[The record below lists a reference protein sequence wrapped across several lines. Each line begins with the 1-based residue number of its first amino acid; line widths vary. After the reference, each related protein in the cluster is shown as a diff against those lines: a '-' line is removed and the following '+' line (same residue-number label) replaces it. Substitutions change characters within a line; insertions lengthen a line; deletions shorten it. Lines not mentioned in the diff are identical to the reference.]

1 MGYRTPLGEVHAAHD
16 IFSDLSSSCPFPIGQ
31 ETRGF
36 QGEHSIEFVVI
47 WLQALRDLFFPGRS
61 FTILPILCGGFHQA
75 VEGGVPPL
83 STSPASIFSQAL
95 GQFSQDPD
103 TAMVASI
110 DGCHVGP
117 RFQHSYP
124 ADKKV
129 RERVAIWE
137 KNLWTLASS
146 EKLPQF
152 FRHLGTNQN
161 EFYFDGVGVLHTLL
175 AGQNLRSKTK
185 PPVQWY
191 EPSDQSI
198 VSFSR
203 GHLLPAS

>member
-1 MGYRTPLGEVHAAHD
+1 M
-16 IFSDLSSSCPFPIGQ
+16 
-31 ETRGF
+31 
-36 QGEHSIEFVVI
+36 
-47 WLQALRDLFFPGRS
+47 
-61 FTILPILCGGFHQA
+61 
-75 VEGGVPPL
+75 EGGVPPL
-83 STSPASIFSQAL
+83 STSPESIFAQAL
-95 GQFSQDPD
+95 ARVSQDPD
-103 TAMVASI
+103 TAIVASI

-137 KNLWTLASS
+137 KKLWTLASS

-152 FRHLGTNQN
+152 FQHLGTNQN

-191 EPSDQSI
+191 EPSDKSI

-203 GHLLPAS
+203 GHLLPIK